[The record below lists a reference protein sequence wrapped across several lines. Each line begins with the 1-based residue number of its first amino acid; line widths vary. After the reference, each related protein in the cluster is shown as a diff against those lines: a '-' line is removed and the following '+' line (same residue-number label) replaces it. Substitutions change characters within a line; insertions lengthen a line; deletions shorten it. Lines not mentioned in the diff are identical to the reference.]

1 MILQVA
7 KLPLQSEKRR
17 LRMVTNPEVEML
29 KEADLAVMTETEER
43 RSTSR
48 EKEVIL
54 AQIEIEGTRRTR
66 KINERE
72 AGPDPRSGK
81 SGEEIVVAAEI
92 VNIGHLAILMIEE
105 INMSTKIIRISTKR
119 EKG

>member
-1 MILQVA
+1 
-7 KLPLQSEKRR
+7 
-17 LRMVTNPEVEML
+17 MVTNPEVEML

-72 AGPDPRSGK
+72 AGPDLRSGK